1 MVKGNSNELIYGL
14 KLSQGKFYV
23 GKTSDLSKRFD
34 EHKSGVGSAWT
45 KMYKPVAD
53 PIILKKPAD
62 IFDENVYFMKYAL
75 EYGINN
81 VRGDIHCQI
90 VLPEEDI
97 KYIQKSLDSA
107 QDKCYICHKSD
118 HFMTV
123 CPNFEN
129 KVINDITI
137 TEPITTPRKK
147 QSIKIVDNDDPVT
160 HKDQNILHNA
170 ITQPDIYR
178 KMFDECYK
186 QERFESYEY
195 WLSVGMAL
203 KNTLE
208 DEDKAVDLF
217 DYYSSKGSNYE
228 GFEKTKYKF
237 KSFTKKTQ
245 SGHTVATIYYYAMED
260 NKPKFIEIM
269 NRNTFELGQTDICK
283 YLKVIAGQ
291 KFLYKKTG
299 DVYKLYCFN
308 GKYWENDDTIMRQC
322 ISEELYDF
330 LKMVLIQVYW
340 NTKEFNSL
348 KSKIDKLKTIS
359 HKKDII
365 ETYKE
370 IGVNNQIKF
379 DEKWNLLG
387 FNNMVYDMLDG
398 RFRDYRYDDYVS
410 LTTGYDWREPTDSE
424 VATMEK
430 LISTIMPIEEDRK
443 LYLQILCTAID
454 GRCLEKFI
462 IFNGGGGNG
471 KGMIN
476 DMLLLALGSYAL
488 LGNNAILSETSKTG
502 SNPEKAKIHKKRL
515 VIFREP
521 SEKHKFE
528 NAVVKELTGGGS
540 FSARSHYEKETEKEL
555 NATIIVECNKK
566 PLFSED
572 PTNAE
577 IRRIIDLYFRSTFTE
592 DSQKVDSQKHIY
604 LANSMYKTKEFQ
616 EKHKFA
622 LLKIL
627 MTEHIKFYEEN
638 NSTLHI
644 PNSVANRTQTYLELS
659 CNILQWFKDT
669 YVSTDS
675 NEICKLKDVFDDFVK
690 SPYYFNL
697 SKMEKRK
704 YNKSFFVD
712 YFETNIF
719 LKEYYCKAQSAHS
732 IKGWKKIEVSDENI
746 VKTTLAL

>member
-1 MVKGNSNELIYGL
+1 MS
-14 KLSQGKFYV
+14 
-23 GKTSDLSKRFD
+23 
-34 EHKSGVGSAWT
+34 
-45 KMYKPVAD
+45 
-53 PIILKKPAD
+53 
-62 IFDENVYFMKYAL
+62 
-75 EYGINN
+75 
-81 VRGDIHCQI
+81 
-90 VLPEEDI
+90 
-97 KYIQKSLDSA
+97 
-107 QDKCYICHKSD
+107 
-118 HFMTV
+118 
-123 CPNFEN
+123 
-129 KVINDITI
+129 
-137 TEPITTPRKK
+137 
-147 QSIKIVDNDDPVT
+147 
-160 HKDQNILHNA
+160 
-170 ITQPDIYR
+170 ITQPDIYK

-186 QERFESYEY
+186 QDRFDRYDY

-203 KNTLE
+203 KNTMENE
-208 DEDKAVDLF
+208 DEAVDLF

-245 SGHTVATIYYYAMED
+245 PGHTVATIYYYAMED

-269 NRNTFELGQTDICK
+269 NKNSFELGQTDICK
-283 YLKVIAGQ
+283 YLKVLAGQ
-291 KFLYKKTG
+291 KFLYKKSG
-299 DVYKLYCFN
+299 DLYKLYCFN

-330 LKMVLIQVYW
+330 LKMLLIQVYW
-340 NTKEFNSL
+340 NNKEFNSL
-348 KSKIDKLKTIS
+348 KCKIDKLKTIS
-359 HKKDII
+359 YKKDII

-370 IGVNNQIKF
+370 IGVNNEIKF
-379 DEKWNLLG
+379 DDKWGLLG
-387 FNNMVYDMLDG
+387 FNNLVYDLQDG
-398 RFRDYRYDDYVS
+398 CFRDYRYDDYVS
-410 LTTGYDWREPTDSE
+410 MTTGYDWREPTNE
-424 VATMEK
+424 EMATMEK
-430 LISTIMPIEEDRK
+430 LISTIMPIEEERK

-471 KGMIN
+471 KGMID
-476 DMLLLALGSYAL
+476 DMLLLALGSYGL
-488 LGNNAILSETSKTG
+488 VGNNAILSETAKTG

-528 NAVVKELTGGGS
+528 NAVIKELTGGGS

-592 DSQKVDSQKHIY
+592 DVSKIDVQKHIY

-627 MTEHIKFYEEN
+627 MREHVKFYKDN
-638 NSTLHI
+638 NSSLCI
-644 PNSVANRTQTYLELS
+644 PDSVANRTQTYLELS

-669 YVSTDS
+669 YVLTDS
-675 NEICKLKDVFDDFVK
+675 KEICKLKDVFDDFVK

-704 YNKSFFVD
+704 YNKAFFVD

-719 LKEYYCKAQSAHS
+719 LKEYYCVFQCAHS
-732 IKGWKKIEVSDENI
+732 IRGWKKDIN
-746 VKTTLAL
+746 